1 MRILITGCAG
11 FIGFHLARRLLDA
24 GHAVTGLDNLSPYYD
39 PALKRAR
46 LAEIEGRNGF
56 RFVDMDVENAVELV
70 SLFEA
75 ERPEIVFHLAAQAGV
90 RHSLSHPQAYVGA
103 NIVGTFNMLE
113 ACRAHTPAHLVLAST
128 SSIYGASTTMPF
140 DERVRT
146 AEPLTIYAASKGAG
160 ELMAH
165 SYAHLYAIPTTAV
178 RFFTVYGPWG
188 RPDMAY
194 YIFARRILSG
204 APLEINNNGSSLRDF
219 TYIDD
224 LVEAM
229 ARLMDAVPGAEG
241 RVEGDTLSAVA
252 PYRVVNAGGGQPVG
266 LMDFVAEIEKAAGVT
281 AQKLYRALP
290 AGDSDATFAD
300 TRLLRSLTG
309 YAPQTPIA
317 DGIPKFVEWYRA
329 QGFRYA

>member
-1 MRILITGCAG
+1 M
-11 FIGFHLARRLLDA
+11 
-24 GHAVTGLDNLSPYYD
+24 TGLDNLSPYYD

-56 RFVDMDVENAVELV
+56 CFVDLDVENAAELV

-128 SSIYGASTTMPF
+128 SSIYGASTSMPF

-165 SYAHLYAIPTTAV
+165 SYACLLYTSPS
-178 RFFTVYGPWG
+178 P
-188 RPDMAY
+188 
-194 YIFARRILSG
+194 
-204 APLEINNNGSSLRDF
+204 RD
-219 TYIDD
+219 
-224 LVEAM
+224 
-229 ARLMDAVPGAEG
+229 
-241 RVEGDTLSAVA
+241 S
-252 PYRVVNAGGGQPVG
+252 
-266 LMDFVAEIEKAAGVT
+266 
-281 AQKLYRALP
+281 
-290 AGDSDATFAD
+290 
-300 TRLLRSLTG
+300 
-309 YAPQTPIA
+309 
-317 DGIPKFVEWYRA
+317 
-329 QGFRYA
+329 